1 MITKKTLNTWL
12 KVGDF
17 ANTRKHIKMKKI
29 IFILSVLFFSI
40 NINAQKNYDEQYMN
54 AYIVVSD
61 TSQNYFELR
70 QKMFEL
76 SKVLKTEIDTMG
88 RGFNKNKNLICLP
101 ENDEDEIYAGDYFP
115 RRYPSETLSL
125 EYLIYYTNGNKPTE
139 PRKNQDRITKRI
151 KEKPIQERILLG
163 KKCVK
168 FVKTGPTS

>member
-1 MITKKTLNTWL
+1 MWL

-40 NINAQKNYDEQYMN
+40 NISAQKSYDEQYMN

-76 SKVLKTEIDTMG
+76 GKVLNTEIDTMG
-88 RGFNKNKNLICLP
+88 RGFNKEKNLICLP

-125 EYLIYYTNGNKPTE
+125 EYLIYYTNGKKPTE
-139 PRKNQDRITKRI
+139 GTIAIVTIITEN
-151 KEKPIQERILLG
+151 KEKAD
-163 KKCVK
+163 KKLAELKKHSEGAFIVNSQIYMGCMH
-168 FVKTGPTS
+168 